1 MKEPNITLHIE
12 RLILEGIPLAYSH
25 KTVVQGVVEGELARL
40 LTGDGLA
47 GELQSG
53 GALRSVV
60 GGDMQLS
67 SDGNPHTL
75 GRQIAHAVYQ
85 GIGGARK

>member
-1 MKEPNITLHIE
+1 MKEQNITLHIE
-12 RLILEGIPLAYSH
+12 RLILEGIYVSYSH
-25 KTVVQGVVEGELARL
+25 RILVQSAIEGELARL
-40 LTGDGLA
+40 LGSDGLA

-53 GALRSVV
+53 AALRSVA

-85 GIGGARK
+85 GIGGAKK